1 MTTEESSPA
10 VRDLTIGNAELR
22 IFRDD
27 TALFAAAADEVL
39 RVAHSALADRGRC
52 DLALAGGSTPR
63 RLYSL
68 VAARAAELDWSR
80 VHFFFGDERCVP
92 PHHAESNYRMARE
105 TLLSA
110 PALAAAHVHRIH
122 AELPPAEAAAQ
133 YEQEMRAHFAAELPR
148 FDLVLLGMGPDGHT
162 ASLFPGTGA
171 VLERGVVALPVMPG
185 AYVSPQVP
193 RITLSAP
200 VLQHSRA
207 LLMLIA
213 GADKAEALAEV
224 LDGPEQLDHR
234 PLQLVRHARGQVR
247 WLLDPAAAARL

>member
-162 ASLFPGTGA
+162 ASLFPGT
-171 VLERGVVALPVMPG
+171 P
-185 AYVSPQVP
+185 
-193 RITLSAP
+193 
-200 VLQHSRA
+200 
-207 LLMLIA
+207 
-213 GADKAEALAEV
+213 ALAEQQHWVVANWVANFGASRLTLTFPV
-224 LDGPEQLDHR
+224 LNNAGEVMFLVTGAEKRAALRQIFRDHQ
-234 PLQLVRHARGQVR
+234 PLPAAAVHPSGKLL
-247 WLLDPAAAARL
+247 WLLDLAAAAEL

>member
-1 MTTEESSPA
+1 MTAEESSPA
-10 VRDLTIGNAELR
+10 VRNLTIGNAELR
-22 IFRDD
+22 IFRED

-39 RVAHSALADRGRC
+39 RVARSALADRGRC

-133 YEQEMRAHFAAELPR
+133 YEQEMRAHFDVELPR

-162 ASLFPGTGA
+162 ASLFPGT
-171 VLERGVVALPVMPG
+171 P
-185 AYVSPQVP
+185 
-193 RITLSAP
+193 
-200 VLQHSRA
+200 
-207 LLMLIA
+207 
-213 GADKAEALAEV
+213 ALAEQQRWVVANWVANFGASRLTLTYPV
-224 LDGPEQLDHR
+224 LNNAAEVMFLVIGAEKRAALRQIFRDHQ
-234 PLQLVRHARGQVR
+234 PLPAAAVQPSGKLL
-247 WLLDPAAAARL
+247 WLLDPAAAADL

>member
-1 MTTEESSPA
+1 MTAEESAPA

-22 IFRDD
+22 IFRED

-39 RVAHSALADRGRC
+39 RVARSALADRGRC

-162 ASLFPGTGA
+162 ASLFPGT
-171 VLERGVVALPVMPG
+171 L
-185 AYVSPQVP
+185 
-193 RITLSAP
+193 
-200 VLQHSRA
+200 
-207 LLMLIA
+207 
-213 GADKAEALAEV
+213 ALAEQQRWVVANWVANFGASRLTLTYPV
-224 LDGPEQLDHR
+224 LNSAAEVMFLVTGAEKCAALRQIFRDHQ
-234 PLQLVRHARGQVR
+234 PLPAAAVQPSGKLL
-247 WLLDPAAAARL
+247 WLLDLAAAADL